1 MSKERMI
8 EKAKNMS
15 LVVLF
20 LSTVLLLY
28 FFWGNISF
36 NNFSSPSEQKKIED
50 THISEIIRPDRLII
64 NFGGGNYSVISW
76 GKDDLWNG
84 ESSKDSMVKEI
95 DRLAKT
101 DSVLVEEI
109 PYDKYQEVMA
119 TRSIR
124 ADFNYD
130 IPISDFCTTFGIKK
144 QQSFD
149 NIETVTSISY
159 STSIKKHLFIY
170 DGKNKKYYRMIA
182 DTDNTDF
189 ESLIAGVEA
198 KGYNSYNPVNVYL
211 GTNVKNTTLIPITV
225 ATKLRKF
232 PYKQDIYPYQTEKVN
247 DMTEEFFGGNS
258 DFVRT
263 IIEDKG
269 TVIKMYGYGQTVLI
283 INTDG
288 SVEFKQELTQNKS
301 GQSFAD
307 ALSTAVDFIDRHG
320 SWKSMS
326 PYLETAKISS
336 DKSGGYQ
343 FTFGVEIN
351 GTRLF
356 YEKEAPVMVN
366 VTQGQVTY
374 YRRNM
379 IDFDQKDVD
388 SIEANAAEDA
398 FSSVNLIAQNY
409 NYIYNVLLKEGAA
422 APSADQAGIFDDV
435 ASLIKDMQVGYLKR
449 SVKIDNEIQP
459 VWVVTIDNID
469 VYFDLYHAEPIG
481 YSKR

>member
-1 MSKERMI
+1 MI

-36 NNFSSPSEQKKIED
+36 NNFSSPSEQKKIEN
-50 THISEIIRPDRLII
+50 TQISKVLRPDRLVI
-64 NFGGGNYSVISW
+64 NFGGGNYSVISV
-76 GKDDLWNG
+76 GRDDLWNG

-95 DRLAKT
+95 DSFAKT
-101 DSVLVEEI
+101 DSILVEEI

-130 IPISDFCTTFGIKK
+130 IPMTDFCNKFKIDK

-149 NIETVTSISY
+149 TIETVTSIGY

-189 ESLIAGVEA
+189 EALIAGVEA
-198 KGYNSYNPVNVYL
+198 KGYISYYPVNTYT
-211 GTNVKNTTLIPITV
+211 GANVKNTTLIPVNVEIN
-225 ATKLRKF
+225 LRKF

-247 DMTEEFFGGNS
+247 DITEEFFGGNF

-326 PYLETAKISS
+326 PYLETATINS
-336 DKSGGYQ
+336 DKPGGYQ

-356 YEKEAPVMVN
+356 YEKEAPIVVN

-374 YRRNM
+374 YKRNM
-379 IDFDQKDVD
+379 IDFDKQEVE
-388 SIEANAAEDA
+388 SIEANAVENA

-409 NYIYNVLLKEGAA
+409 NYIYNVLLKESAV
-422 APSADQAGIFDDV
+422 APSANQTAIFDDV
-435 ASLIKDMQVGYLKR
+435 ASLIRDMQVGYLKR
-449 SVKIDNEIQP
+449 SVKSDNEIQP

-469 VYFDLYHAEPIG
+469 VYFDLYNAEPIG